1 MIGKK
6 KVVTVQYPD
15 RYKKLLLQNR
25 RRDSVI
31 YIETKNR
38 SNYEGTEQLRTET
51 DKYVR
56 GQRAVRRKLHI
67 MKKRILILLVL
78 PIIVGRTAGICC
90 KTGVFGQQEVSGDA
104 VYVTQISEINGE
116 ASGVSNRYA
125 GVVEPQETVSV
136 ELENGRSVKEVKV
149 KTGDQIKKGQLLFEY
164 DLSSIQDSLEEAQLE
179 LDRLKN
185 EASSLNEQIATLE
198 KEKKKASQDNQLSYT
213 IEIETNKMNL
223 KKNEYNQKSKQAE
236 IDKLQS
242 ATGNTE
248 VRSSIDGV
256 IQKIDTSKLSTDD
269 GDSMSDS
276 MDDDMSSYSDS
287 SSGSNSNA
295 FITILSTGSYRV
307 KGTVNELN
315 IQSIVEGEP
324 VIIRSRVDSS
334 QIWHGTMGTIDKDS
348 ATSNSNSNS
357 YNFGMMDASGDSQ
370 TSSSTYPFYV
380 ELDSSDGLML
390 GQHVYIEKDEGQEE
404 QKAGLWL
411 SEVYIV
417 DADTD
422 QPYVWTMGKD
432 KKLEKRSVILG
443 QYDEELG
450 EHEIADGLTK
460 DDYIAYPS
468 ENLKEGMA
476 TTKNREEAVD
486 SGSDTVDMD
495 PISDMGTDEM
505 PTEDGD
511 VGYIDDSSDD
521 TEISDYEMSDTGT
534 VTDDYDDTA
543 DDWETAD
550 ESWEDDSDM
559 TDGDFPDEDLVPVQ
573 DDTEAE

>member
-15 RYKKLLLQNR
+15 CYKKLLLQNR

-67 MKKRILILLVL
+67 MKKRILILLGIL
-78 PIIVGRTAGICC
+78 IIGGGAAGVCW
-90 KTGVFGQQEVSGDA
+90 KTGVFGQQEVSGDV
-104 VYVTQISEINGE
+104 VYVTLISEINGD
-116 ASGVSNRYA
+116 AAGVSNRYA
-125 GVVEPQETVSV
+125 GTVEPQETVEV
-136 ELENGRSVKEVKV
+136 ELESGRSVKEVQV
-149 KTGDQIKKGQLLFEY
+149 KTGDQVKKGQLLFEY

-185 EASSLNEQIATLE
+185 EESSLNDQIATLE
-198 KEKKKASQDNQLSYT
+198 KEKKQASQDNQLSYT

-348 ATSNSNSNS
+348 ATSNSSSNS

-486 SGSDTVDMD
+486 PGSDTVDMD